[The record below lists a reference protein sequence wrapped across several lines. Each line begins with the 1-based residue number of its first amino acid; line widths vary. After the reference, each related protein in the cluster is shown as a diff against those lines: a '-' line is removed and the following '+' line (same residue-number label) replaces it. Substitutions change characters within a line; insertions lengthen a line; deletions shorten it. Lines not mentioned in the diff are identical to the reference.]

1 MIGMIQYIELMHQA
15 KVEIAEL
22 EAELEAERIRHTKTS
37 NLTAEEL
44 GWVLSVC
51 RAARKKD
58 VMRLDKGAAR
68 FDRLDP
74 KSSIAQ
80 RIRVGSSAHEKLK
93 AQASMAR
100 QQVSSTCTEGRNI
113 NQQGIIST

>member
-15 KVEIAEL
+15 KMEIAEL
-22 EAELEAERIRHTKTS
+22 EAELEAERLRHTKTS

-58 VMRLDKGAAR
+58 VMRLDSGAER
-68 FDRLDP
+68 FERLDP
-74 KSSIAQ
+74 DSSIAH
-80 RIRVGSSAHEKLK
+80 RLRVGATAHEKLK
-93 AQASMAR
+93 AQAKDKTLDAD
-100 QQVSSTCTEGRNI
+100 QSTNR
-113 NQQGIIST
+113 IIST

>member
-1 MIGMIQYIELMHQA
+1 MIGVLEYMQLMLQA
-15 KVEIAEL
+15 KAKIAEL
-22 EAELEAERIRHTKTS
+22 EAQLEAGRLRHEKTI
-37 NLTAEEL
+37 NLSPEEL
-44 GWVLSVC
+44 GWVLFAC
-51 RAARKKD
+51 RATRKKD
-58 VMRLDKGAAR
+58 DKGAAR

>member
-44 GWVLSVC
+44 GWVLFAC
-51 RAARKKD
+51 RATRKKD
-58 VMRLDKGAAR
+58 DKGAAR

-93 AQASMAR
+93 AQAKDKTLDAD
-100 QQVSSTCTEGRNI
+100 QSTNR
-113 NQQGIIST
+113 IIST